1 MLKLGS
7 HKMGNEEYIS
17 GPIKGTWSWHQNRIF
32 RNPRE
37 RTCVCIPIWK
47 IFEQL
52 WEYPN
57 EKKKWF
63 CSKFGRQIPRLW
75 NEYYCCILDSHV
87 WVIQKKRNKTEQ
99 REKQGWWWRR
109 LNAINFLV
117 RESSVVI
124 SVYSCTRKWCVSF
137 VILFGSL
144 SNFFK
149 TVTHLKKIK

>member
-1 MLKLGS
+1 MPRKWVWLDLKK
-7 HKMGNEEYIS
+7 KMRNFGN
-17 GPIKGTWSWHQNRIF
+17 TQMR
-32 RNPRE
+32 
-37 RTCVCIPIWK
+37 
-47 IFEQL
+47 
-52 WEYPN
+52 
-57 EKKKWF
+57 KKWF

-137 VILFGSL
+137 VILFGFLSL
-144 SNFFK
+144 AFSK
-149 TVTHLKKIK
+149 RSHTRKKKYTKQKNRVYNNK